1 MIQRS
6 VCTTD
11 RLTDR
16 DRNGSMAATRN
27 VSVWTPKPD
36 TTAVD
41 RGSISY
47 DLFDKNVVKM
57 HSSNIEFLN
66 YQNDFCQGLLVNLK
80 LSINDIFAC
89 MSK

>member
-1 MIQRS
+1 
-6 VCTTD
+6 
-11 RLTDR
+11 
-16 DRNGSMAATRN
+16 MAATRN

-80 LSINDIFAC
+80 LNIYMYVQIKKFFSLYIRNFKLDFFRHI
-89 MSK
+89 

>member
-1 MIQRS
+1 
-6 VCTTD
+6 
-11 RLTDR
+11 
-16 DRNGSMAATRN
+16 MAATRN

-47 DLFDKNVVKM
+47 DLFDKNVVKI

-66 YQNDFCQGLLVNLK
+66 YQNDFCQGLLVNLNLQLMIYLHVCPNK
-80 LSINDIFAC
+80 EIFLFIY
-89 MSK
+89 